1 MKGLRIHR
9 LLAST
14 AAILLVAGMAS
25 IASAEPKF
33 GTMNEN
39 AAAPAASTPSGDANG
54 SAKPTE
60 PPNQAPNTTPAAKP
74 QAEAAPVT
82 PAVVANVR
90 PEDMRGS
97 STAPQSEPAEE
108 NSEQPAA
115 DPADAAPAE
124 IPAATTAPEQPADTP
139 AAAAAPA
146 MPASANA
153 APPDEPVTTATTPDP
168 AASEPAPQN
177 ATAPSSEAPPASAA
191 APADAAA
198 PPADNAAAPAPVVA
212 DANAPIAAQLRELA
226 NGKFDRLI
234 GGKKDRPAF
243 DAYYA
248 AHGYAPVWIADG
260 KLNARANAAIAY
272 LGQVDADGLD
282 PADYPVPSISA
293 STTDPAALAE
303 AEMRLTASV
312 VNYAHHASTG
322 RVHWSRISSSIL
334 YEVKA
339 PAPADVLSA
348 MADDSKDVTT
358 TLAGYEPQAPNYI
371 ALKAKLADLRAGK
384 SGGPRKTPIANGPG
398 PKIGA
403 QDDRVPQLRERFGLS
418 GDGTTYDKPLADA
431 VKKFQQ
437 EHELKPSGLLTQQTI
452 DALNGRSPDRP
463 VDTVLANL
471 ERWRWMPHDLGK
483 DYVIVNLPDFTLRVF
498 HDGQQIWM
506 TRIVTG
512 KPSMATPIMSAEMK
526 YITVN
531 PTWNVPPSIVQ
542 HEYLP
547 ALAADPTVLARM
559 GLRMSYNPD
568 GSVHIS
574 QPPGDHNA
582 LGRIRFNFP
591 NKFLVYQHDTPDK
604 NLFALDRRA
613 FSHGCMRVQD
623 PVKYAEVL
631 LSIMRPGEGYSQERI
646 RKMIASMGEQD
657 IQFPH
662 YLPVHLTYQTA
673 FVDDEGRLEFREDM
687 YDRDRVLIA
696 VLKSDER
703 KIADNPVDRGD
714 GGSGRGGY
722 GRSNTVA
729 GGGYYQGSGSSRS
742 GYQNG
747 GNFFSQL
754 FGGGFGDQQP
764 AGRRRAAQ
772 GRQPWGVQ

>member
-1 MKGLRIHR
+1 M
-9 LLAST
+9 
-14 AAILLVAGMAS
+14 
-25 IASAEPKF
+25 
-33 GTMNEN
+33 
-39 AAAPAASTPSGDANG
+39 
-54 SAKPTE
+54 
-60 PPNQAPNTTPAAKP
+60 
-74 QAEAAPVT
+74 
-82 PAVVANVR
+82 
-90 PEDMRGS
+90 
-97 STAPQSEPAEE
+97 
-108 NSEQPAA
+108 
-115 DPADAAPAE
+115 
-124 IPAATTAPEQPADTP
+124 
-139 AAAAAPA
+139 
-146 MPASANA
+146 
-153 APPDEPVTTATTPDP
+153 
-168 AASEPAPQN
+168 
-177 ATAPSSEAPPASAA
+177 
-191 APADAAA
+191 
-198 PPADNAAAPAPVVA
+198 
-212 DANAPIAAQLRELA
+212 
-226 NGKFDRLI
+226 
-234 GGKKDRPAF
+234 
-243 DAYYA
+243 
-248 AHGYAPVWIADG
+248 
-260 KLNARANAAIAY
+260 
-272 LGQVDADGLD
+272 
-282 PADYPVPSISA
+282 
-293 STTDPAALAE
+293 
-303 AEMRLTASV
+303 
-312 VNYAHHASTG
+312 
-322 RVHWSRISSSIL
+322 
-334 YEVKA
+334 
-339 PAPADVLSA
+339 
-348 MADDSKDVTT
+348 
-358 TLAGYEPQAPNYI
+358 
-371 ALKAKLADLRAGK
+371 
-384 SGGPRKTPIANGPG
+384 
-398 PKIGA
+398 
-403 QDDRVPQLRERFGLS
+403 PQLRERFGLT

-631 LSIMRPGEGYSQERI
+631 LSIMRPGEGYTQERI

-657 IQFPH
+657 IQFPR

-714 GGSGRGGY
+714 GGSGR
-722 GRSNTVA
+722 RLRPFEC
-729 GGGYYQGSGSSRS
+729 GGGRRLLSG
-742 GYQNG
+742 
-747 GNFFSQL
+747 
-754 FGGGFGDQQP
+754 
-764 AGRRRAAQ
+764 
-772 GRQPWGVQ
+772 